1 MKFAAIADWADQGVY
16 PVVFMCREL
25 QVSTSGYYK
34 WRSHRVS
41 ARHDQDD
48 LLMGLIRHFH
58 ASSPG
63 QPGVRRIHAELAAG
77 RGGGCV
83 GGRCGG
89 VRRVFGLVLT
99 GLVCERGAQLRTQ
112 VREHAA
118 FQCAADLLSQRPP
131 ALGRKALEQGRDL
144 GRMHSLQQ
152 LAHTLVAAVDERLDH
167 LLTGRMRARFLSR
180 AGDVVVMAGF
190 VVHAPKDTRPQA
202 AARRGRGALTAPAR

>member
-1 MKFAAIADWADQGVY
+1 MLQAWLRWAGGQGLEQAGDLGRVHAVQQLADALELAARQRV
-16 PVVFMCREL
+16 
-25 QVSTSGYYK
+25 Q
-34 WRSHRVS
+34 HR
-41 ARHDQDD
+41 
-48 LLMGLIRHFH
+48 L
-58 ASSPG
+58 
-63 QPGVRRIHAELAAG
+63 ELAAG

-118 FQCAADLLSQRPP
+118 FQCAADLLPQRPP

-167 LLTGRMRARFLSR
+167 LLTERMRARFLSR